1 MERQEYVY
9 FSVTYRGPVHGYHK
23 AAASVCSALKAWAEL
38 LQGVQIMLHMLSIT
52 AISVRCVLGYLF
64 LHLSLQWTSTSWIR
78 KRTSWQAFLG
88 KKKDLSWVLGC
99 QGASVGLPGHTACP
113 AIQSLH
119 GCVQLCFLLTPSRH
133 VQTLAHDPWCCWPR
147 DEMCSMHQISALSPR
162 QRHAQEQ
169 GKAKPQGDKA
179 LISAAPPWKLL
190 GKWLN
195 FTAELSKMSS
205 YQIHFWVFRLN

>member
-1 MERQEYVY
+1 MASLPWRGERPILG
-9 FSVTYRGPVHGYHK
+9 SG
-23 AAASVCSALKAWAEL
+23 
-38 LQGVQIMLHMLSIT
+38 
-52 AISVRCVLGYLF
+52 VLGSF
-64 LHLSLQWTSTSWIR
+64 CGAPRPCSMSCNS
-78 KRTSWQAFLG
+78 
-88 KKKDLSWVLGC
+88 VLTW
-99 QGASVGLPGHTACP
+99 LY
-113 AIQSLH
+113 
-119 GCVQLCFLLTPSRH
+119 VQLCFLLTPSRH

-195 FTAELSKMSS
+195 FTAEPSKMSS